1 MDSKDQE
8 HKEEKKENV
17 ELKEENKVSSSNE
30 NESHKKENEV
40 KNQDKKN
47 IKLPVFAVIIGVVVI
62 IAVILTL
69 FFVFHVGKTAQITSF
84 TPINSF
90 SPSFLSNIFG
100 GNWTTVANKSANS
113 TVIKQ
118 DASQFPPGTLGAA
131 IEQFIPSSELSLI
144 AANNTANVTEF
155 SSEVFYLNSSNSV
168 SPLLSQMNSSVDTL
182 LASNQNNTKIES
194 NYSVI
199 GSSKMIYI
207 NIIENYNTS
216 NKTRSSELYIGN
228 GKDFVIDSINNGNI
242 TYNQAKSL
250 ATYPFSK
257 Q

>member
-1 MDSKDQE
+1 
-8 HKEEKKENV
+8 
-17 ELKEENKVSSSNE
+17 
-30 NESHKKENEV
+30 
-40 KNQDKKN
+40 
-47 IKLPVFAVIIGVVVI
+47 
-62 IAVILTL
+62 
-69 FFVFHVGKTAQITSF
+69 
-84 TPINSF
+84 
-90 SPSFLSNIFG
+90 
-100 GNWTTVANKSANS
+100 
-113 TVIKQ
+113 
-118 DASQFPPGTLGAA
+118 
-131 IEQFIPSSELSLI
+131 
-144 AANNTANVTEF
+144 
-155 SSEVFYLNSSNSV
+155 
-168 SPLLSQMNSSVDTL
+168 MNSSVDTL